1 MQIQDSCSY
10 IFLLECATARHNTQP
25 MTVGPRH
32 GATEAPKVA
41 ILQACFVLR
50 VRADIVCAIRIDG
63 CDSRKWLNFP
73 AISFETVEQRF
84 YGKPCRTKF
93 FEESMEFAS
102 CLSQF

>member
-1 MQIQDSCSY
+1 MHDGK
-10 IFLLECATARHNTQP
+10 TRHAADD
-25 MTVGPRH
+25 VCPRH
-32 GATEAPKVA
+32 WPPEAPEVA

-73 AISFETVEQRF
+73 AISFETVEQPF

-102 CLSQF
+102 